1 LAARQSDL
9 APAIARLPCPS
20 LASSTYSAR
29 SSPELMLKALHTFLQ
44 RLLPQRSDRRAAIL
58 STVAGLAIMIPLS
71 GRCDEPLVGQP
82 AADFALRSLASA
94 NVRLSEHRGE
104 VVLINFWATWC
115 GPCRQE
121 MPLLDELYAKY
132 QRAGFT
138 LLGVNIDATAAQAGE
153 MVRVLKVTYP
163 ILIDDRQEV
172 SRSYQVGTMPLTVLI
187 DRQGVVR
194 HVSQGFKPG
203 FEKRYAEWLR
213 ELLNE

>member
-1 LAARQSDL
+1 MPKHSNSF
-9 APAIARLPCPS
+9 P
-20 LASSTYSAR
+20 
-29 SSPELMLKALHTFLQ
+29 Q
-44 RLLPQRSDRRAAIL
+44 RLTSLSSCYRAAIL
-58 STVAGLAIMIPLS
+58 STVACLAIMIPLAA
-71 GRCDEPLVGQP
+71 RCAEPVVGQP
-82 AADFALRSLASA
+82 ASDFVLRSVGGA
-94 NVRLSEHRGE
+94 NIRLSEHHGE

-153 MVRVLKVTYP
+153 MARALKVTYP
-163 ILIDDRQEV
+163 LLIDARQEV
-172 SRSYQVGTMPLTVLI
+172 SRSYAIGAMPMTILI

-194 HVSQGFKPG
+194 YVSQGFKPG
-203 FEKRYAEWLR
+203 YEKRYAGWLR